1 MNDQEVVRSVSLEC
15 TVSEEVELVIRIL
28 RSLLPRHF
36 SSSVSMICVSTNHH
50 DGIPINNMA
59 VKLTFNSKGN
69 VREASKK
76 VLGRF
81 HPLH

>member
-1 MNDQEVVRSVSLEC
+1 
-15 TVSEEVELVIRIL
+15 
-28 RSLLPRHF
+28 
-36 SSSVSMICVSTNHH
+36 MIVPTT
-50 DGIPINNMA
+50 IPNNNMA

-81 HPLH
+81 HPPKAKPLLSRASLPAAYKGAG

>member
-1 MNDQEVVRSVSLEC
+1 MRVP
-15 TVSEEVELVIRIL
+15 T
-28 RSLLPRHF
+28 
-36 SSSVSMICVSTNHH
+36 T
-50 DGIPINNMA
+50 IPNNNMA

-81 HPLH
+81 HPPQQRQLLESKVNATTFRLLVGF